1 MPEELKAS
9 FYNITIG
16 WGTATPV
23 DYEVEAYSEEHAFQR
38 ALQEYGKNLKEQGL
52 TLVAHKIADL

>member
-1 MPEELKAS
+1 MPEEPVAS
-9 FYNITIG
+9 FYAVQIG
-16 WGTATPV
+16 SE

-38 ALQEYGKNLKEQGL
+38 ALQEYGKKLKEQGL